1 MLWENQTEQGGGGGV
16 LPYKSYGVLFGKF
29 QEHL

>member
-1 MLWENQTEQGGGGGV
+1 MLWENQTEQGGGV
-16 LPYKSYGVLFGKF
+16 LPYKSDGVLFGKF

>member
-1 MLWENQTEQGGGGGV
+1 MLWENQTEQGGGGV
-16 LPYKSYGVLFGKF
+16 LPYKSDGVLFGKF